1 MNHQHDASCYKA
13 CRDCGR
19 VGIPLKT
26 LCVAPGLGGRQGYY
40 LCPECCPDCSGE
52 KKSAGVVA

>member
-1 MNHQHDASCYKA
+1 MRHEHDASCYKA

-26 LCVAPGLGGRQGYY
+26 LCAVPGFGDRPGYY
-40 LCPECCPDCSGE
+40 LCSGCCPDCSTE
-52 KKSAGVVA
+52 KKVAGVVA